1 MSHDEFDQFVR
12 ETAPAIRRYA
22 LSLTRDQWLAE
33 DISQETFLRAWRY
46 WHSYRGESSREAWV
60 VRICRNTTFDTLAKR
75 EVTMAP
81 DAKEI
86 SADEGGFE
94 DVLIWDELLGLSL
107 PHREV
112 IVLVDLLGFDY
123 ASVAEILECRTG
135 TVRSRLSR
143 ARESMREARATM
155 NSRMRSA

>member
-12 ETAPAIRRYA
+12 ETAPAVRRYA

-60 VRICRNTTFDTLAKR
+60 VRICRNTTFDALAKR
-75 EVTMAP
+75 VRNSEQVLDEVSAV
-81 DAKEI
+81 DA
-86 SADEGGFE
+86 GFE
-94 DVLIWDELLGLSL
+94 DVLIRDELNGLSL

-123 ASVAEILECRTG
+123 ASVAEILDCRTG

-143 ARESMREARATM
+143 ARESLREVRASTS
-155 NSRMRSA
+155 SRMRSA

>member
-1 MSHDEFDQFVR
+1 VSHDEFDQFVR

-75 EVTMAP
+75 EVTMARESKEVP
-81 DAKEI
+81 ADDAGYE
-86 SADEGGFE
+86 E
-94 DVLIWDELLGLSL
+94 VLIRDELLGLSL

-143 ARESMREARATM
+143 ARESLREARSSM
-155 NSRMRSA
+155 SSRMKSA

>member
-12 ETAPAIRRYA
+12 ETAPAVRRYA

-60 VRICRNTTFDTLAKR
+60 VRICRNTAFDALAKR
-75 EVTMAP
+75 EKTVATETKESSFV
-81 DAKEI
+81 DA
-86 SADEGGFE
+86 GFE
-94 DVLIWDELLGLSL
+94 GVLIRDELLGLSL
-107 PHREV
+107 AHREV

-123 ASVAEILECRTG
+123 ASVAEILDCRTG

-143 ARESMREARATM
+143 ARESLRDLRTSP
-155 NSRMRSA
+155 NSRMKSA

>member
-22 LSLTRDQWLAE
+22 LSLTRDRWLAE

-60 VRICRNTTFDTLAKR
+60 VRICRNTTFDALAKR
-75 EVTMAP
+75 VKTPEQVLDEVSAV
-81 DAKEI
+81 DA
-86 SADEGGFE
+86 GFE
-94 DVLIWDELLGLSL
+94 DVLIRDELNGLSL

-112 IVLVDLLGFDY
+112 VVLVDLLGFDY
-123 ASVAEILECRTG
+123 ASVAEILDCRTG

-143 ARESMREARATM
+143 ARESLREVRA
-155 NSRMRSA
+155 RMRSA